1 MVALDIPFIPAII
14 PFTAFLFVRFGER
27 IVPFQSEHIQKEYD
41 YVIVGGGSA
50 GAVLANRLT
59 EDLTATVLLIEAGGI
74 ENEVSDIPL
83 IAATMQMSPLD
94 WAYRT
99 EPQKTSCF
107 GLEGR
112 RSPWPRGKALGG
124 SSVINYMIYIRGNPH
139 DYDHWAQNGCEGW
152 SWKEV
157 FPYFLKSEDNR
168 DPAVLQNGHHNHGGP
183 LTVSTPA
190 YATLLGHAFID
201 AGLQLGY
208 PNVDLNGPQQT
219 GFAIPQGTIRRS
231 ARCSTGKAFV
241 KPIRHRKNLHI
252 TLYSVATKIHFDEWN
267 NARAVQFERFK
278 VPHMVFAR
286 REIILSAGSIGS
298 TQLLLLSGI
307 GPKDDLHKLGI
318 PVLADL
324 PVGYNLQDHIYPGGM
339 NFLVEEPVSM
349 VQTRVFNL
357 KQILRYLTI
366 GKGPLTLLGGVEGL
380 AFINTKYANK
390 SMDWPDIEIHFLS
403 GSPVSDGGQIFRR
416 TEGIADELWE
426 KVYAP
431 YVYADT
437 MSVYPVLLRPK
448 SRGFIK
454 LRSRNPHDPPI
465 LDPKYLSHPDDIMTL
480 VDAMKFSMAVAEAP
494 AFRKYGVRMWD
505 LPFPGCD
512 HYKHLSDENLACMA
526 RSFTNT
532 IYHPVGTA
540 KMGPVWDPTT
550 VVDPQLRVKGVQRL
564 RVIDASIMPTIV
576 SGNTNAPSIMIGEKG
591 ADIVKAAWA
600 HHSNFHQ
607 QLHEAAKRKR

>member
-1 MVALDIPFIPAII
+1 MEAAVAANRIQAII
-14 PFTAFLFVRFGER
+14 LDLTNFTEKKTL
-27 IVPFQSEHIQKEYD
+27 
-41 YVIVGGGSA
+41 VGGGSA
-50 GAVLANRLT
+50 GAVLANRLS
-59 EDLTATVLLIEAGGI
+59 EDITATVLLIEAGGI

-94 WAYRT
+94 WSYRT

-139 DYDHWAQNGCEGW
+139 DYDHWAENGCEGW

-168 DPAVLQNGHHNHGGP
+168 DPAILQN
-183 LTVSTPA
+183 
-190 YATLLGHAFID
+190 
-201 AGLQLGY
+201 
-208 PNVDLNGPQQT
+208 

-231 ARCSTGKAFV
+231 ARCSTGKAFI

-252 TLYSVATKIHFDEWN
+252 TLYSHATKIHFDEWN

-298 TQLLLLSGI
+298 TQILLLSGI
-307 GPKDDLHKLGI
+307 GPKHDLQKMGLRPVAQLCIYMMISVKEGEVAYAYDD
-318 PVLADL
+318 VLLSNNASL
-324 PVGYNLQDHIYPGGM
+324 LGYNLQDHIYPGGM
-339 NFLVEEPVSM
+339 NFLVRDPVSM

-390 SMDWPDIEIHFLS
+390 SMDWPDIEIHYLS
-403 GSPVSDGGQIFRR
+403 GSPVSDGGQTFRR
-416 TEGIADELWE
+416 TEGISDELWE

-448 SRGFIK
+448 SRGFVK
-454 LRSRNPHDPPI
+454 LRSRNPYDPPL

-480 VDAMKFSMAVAEAP
+480 VDAMKFSMAVAETP
-494 AFRKYGVRMWD
+494 AFQRYGVRMWD

-550 VVDPQLRVKGVQRL
+550 VVDPKLRVKGVQRL